1 MKVQKIVSLTPATAA
16 IAENLNNFSKFVRVA
31 LIAWDAGNDF
41 ESVQAANRHK
51 ARVLARLSYLLKDRL
66 GAEATWELVQQAES
80 FAKEQ
85 MELDVE

>member
-16 IAENLNNFSKFVRVA
+16 IAENIDNFSKFVRVA

-51 ARVLARLSYLLKDRL
+51 MRVLRRLEHLLKDRL
-66 GAEATWELVQQAES
+66 GAEATWEIIQQAES

-85 MELDVE
+85 AELEVE